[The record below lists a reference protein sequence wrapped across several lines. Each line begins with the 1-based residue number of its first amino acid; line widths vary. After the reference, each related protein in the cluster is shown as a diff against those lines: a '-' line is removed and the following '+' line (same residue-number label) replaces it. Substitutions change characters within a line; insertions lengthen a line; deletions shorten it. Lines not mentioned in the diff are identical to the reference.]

1 MGKVLVING
10 ADFSANK
17 VEKITLGNFLTKNI
31 TKFGFTYMGS
41 FTVSESWGI
50 TSGASIW
57 PAGKVVIVD
66 VSEYK
71 GHSLKIYTTQDVLKS
86 AGGSIVRGRIGF
98 TSDLG
103 GQTLNSLLAM
113 EPTEERTVICQPT
126 LVSLVQESPLT
137 QDDYHTYQV
146 QVPQI
151 ANWLIISHNS
161 SYAISID
168 GIQVEVID

>member
-17 VEKITLGNFLTKNI
+17 VGKITLGNFLKKNA
-31 TKFGFTYMGS
+31 TKFGFVYMGS
-41 FTVSESWGI
+41 FTASESWGI
-50 TSGASIW
+50 TSGANIW
-57 PAGKVVIVD
+57 TTSKVVIVD
-66 VSEYK
+66 VSEYR
-71 GHSLKIYTTQDVLKS
+71 GRTLRIYTTQEALTN
-86 AGGSIVRGRIGF
+86 AGGSVERGRISF
-98 TSDLG
+98 VSDLG
-103 GQTLNSLLAM
+103 GQTLNSLLSM
-113 EPTEERTVICQPT
+113 EPTEGRTVICQPT
-126 LVSLVQESPLT
+126 LVSLVQKSPLT

-146 QVPQI
+146 QVPQT